1 MGVACNWSILMG
13 RKTNRLAKAAITLA
27 AGTLVEKGIEKAAKA
42 IENRRARRKASG
54 IAKVVRK
61 GAEDTA
67 KSAGKRVS
75 KLKAAA
81 EKKVPAVR
89 KKAAKQLEKLAKMT
103 AP

>member
-1 MGVACNWSILMG
+1 MA
-13 RKTNRLAKAAITLA
+13 RKTSRLAKAAITLA

-42 IENRRARRKASG
+42 IEARRARRKGSAV
-54 IAKVVRK
+54 AKVVRK
-61 GAEDTA
+61 KAEETA

-89 KKAAKQLEKLAKMT
+89 KKAARQLEKLAKIT